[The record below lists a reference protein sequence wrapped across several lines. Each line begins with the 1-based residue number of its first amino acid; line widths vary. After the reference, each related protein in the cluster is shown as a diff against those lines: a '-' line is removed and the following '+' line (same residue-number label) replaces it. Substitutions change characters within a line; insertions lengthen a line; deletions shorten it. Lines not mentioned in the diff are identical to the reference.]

1 MWWRQWRHDESRP
14 RFHAW
19 GATVP
24 QLGGQPVCWSIK
36 TSVKNPGMFTEV
48 LITLSD
54 VGPLWSFDALM
65 VLWVLLARSRSYKLT
80 VFRELCFHGM
90 HGMKTVYVE
99 LDLFTS
105 C

>member
-1 MWWRQWRHDESRP
+1 
-14 RFHAW
+14 
-19 GATVP
+19 
-24 QLGGQPVCWSIK
+24 
-36 TSVKNPGMFTEV
+36 MFTEV

-65 VLWVLLARSRSYKLT
+65 VLWVLSARSARSRSYKLT
-80 VFRELCFHGM
+80 VFRELSFHGM
-90 HGMKTVYVE
+90 HGMKTLYVE